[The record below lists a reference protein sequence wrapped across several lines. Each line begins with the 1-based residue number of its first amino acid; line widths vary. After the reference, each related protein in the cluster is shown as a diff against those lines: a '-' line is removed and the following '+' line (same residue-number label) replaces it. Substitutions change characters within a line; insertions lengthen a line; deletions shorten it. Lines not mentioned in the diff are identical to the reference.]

1 MFRLQ
6 QGMRGAFG
14 KPMGTA
20 ARVNIGQVLISV
32 RTKDANKATVIEAL
46 RRAKYKFP
54 GRQRILVSKKWG
66 FTPLEREEYLEKREA
81 GMLQPDGC
89 YVKFLTESG
98 PLDTWKRRVER
109 SLA

>member
-1 MFRLQ
+1 
-6 QGMRGAFG
+6 MRGAFG
-14 KPMGTA
+14 KPTGTA

-32 RTKDANKATVIEAL
+32 RTKDNNKATVIEAL

-66 FTPLEREEYLEKREA
+66 FTPLERDDYVEKRDA

-89 YVKFLTESG
+89 YVKFLTEHG
-98 PLDTWKRRVER
+98 TMDGWKRRVER